1 MLFALEEEYLMYYV
15 LFVAFDG
22 LMRLEV
28 KRKKEDCYSLFSP
41 FLEPYFLFQ
50 VFNVLR
56 ISRMLLAHNDKHKF
70 IVLENDIE
78 FTLLHM

>member
-1 MLFALEEEYLMYYV
+1 MYYV
-15 LFVAFDG
+15 LFVAFAG

-28 KRKKEDCYSLFSP
+28 KRKKEDCYSLLSP
-41 FLEPYFLFQ
+41 FLEEQNVPYFLFQ

-70 IVLENDIE
+70 VFKNDIE
-78 FTLLHM
+78 FTLLYM